1 MSQTWR
7 INATVTINEDKFSPH
22 TGEYR
27 ARSYSAAFR
36 QMCRYVEI
44 ESRKGDTV
52 RTVGIELS
60 RAERIG
66 RGGRVIEEIQG

>member
-1 MSQTWR
+1 MTQTWH
-7 INATVTINEDKFSPH
+7 INAGVLVNDSNYTEH

-27 ARSYSAAFR
+27 ARSYNAAFR

-44 ESRKGDTV
+44 ESRKGAIA
-52 RTVGIELS
+52 RTVEIKLS